1 MLMIDGQPAKDA
13 QVIFHPVSG
22 ENFDERGA
30 RPTGRVMADGSFEL
44 TTYHSGDG
52 APAGRYLVTV
62 YWAQNPA
69 ALEPSPD
76 RLQGRFLY
84 PARSKLEVTIEEE
97 ATDLPQFDLKTR

>member
-1 MLMIDGQPAKDA
+1 MIDGQPAPDA
-13 QVIFHPVSG
+13 QVIFHPAGG

-30 RPTGRVMADGSFEL
+30 RPTGRVKADGSFAL
-44 TTYHSGDG
+44 TTYHPGDG

-76 RLQGRFLY
+76 RLHGRFLD
-84 PARSKLEVTIEEE
+84 PAKSTLEVTIEEE
-97 ATDLPQFDLKTR
+97 PTELPQFELQTR